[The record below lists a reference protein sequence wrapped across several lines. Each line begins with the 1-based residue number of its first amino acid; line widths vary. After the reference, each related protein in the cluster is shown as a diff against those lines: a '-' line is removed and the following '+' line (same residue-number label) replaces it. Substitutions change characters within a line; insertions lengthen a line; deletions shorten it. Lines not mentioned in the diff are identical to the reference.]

1 MTNITLDEAR
11 AQLMA
16 LQRKM
21 AAYEHAM
28 GLIYYDGCTT
38 APKETADN
46 RAVSLSILSE
56 EIYRQS
62 TSDETAELLEFL
74 DSEKDK
80 LSPDEKR
87 MVYRSFS

>member
-28 GLIYYDGCTT
+28 GLI
-38 APKETADN
+38 
-46 RAVSLSILSE
+46 
-56 EIYRQS
+56 
-62 TSDETAELLEFL
+62 
-74 DSEKDK
+74 
-80 LSPDEKR
+80 
-87 MVYRSFS
+87 